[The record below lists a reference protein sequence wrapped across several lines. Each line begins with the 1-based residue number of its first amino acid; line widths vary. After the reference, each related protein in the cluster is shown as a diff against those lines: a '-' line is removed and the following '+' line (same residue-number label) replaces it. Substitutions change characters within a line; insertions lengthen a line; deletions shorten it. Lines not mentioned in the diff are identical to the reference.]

1 MSHPPESPP
10 QAAAPLALPSK
21 EDATATKV
29 EVDAPNTV
37 KLDHLGPIVVRC
49 PADPGELGRCTRSP
63 LTQTLARVPNWHEM
77 TKDEQERTTR
87 ILAKRNQARLEKLR
101 GDGAP
106 PSS

>member
-1 MSHPPESPP
+1 MSHPPESSP

-21 EDATATKV
+21 EDAAATKV

-37 KLDHLGPIVVRC
+37 KLDHLGPIVVNS
-49 PADPGELGRCTRSP
+49 DG
-63 LTQTLARVPNWHEM
+63 TLARVPNWHEM

-101 GDGAP
+101 GDVAP